1 VLLEEKEKVMMR
13 NLIAIGATMLMLFAA
28 GLAQAGV
35 CEIVNGS
42 FEDDG
47 TIDDIVAQ
55 EPNGWDVN
63 VPSGKFTGKT
73 EASWSTDG
81 SFSLFLSSQWFR
93 AFAAGDSAIVSQDVF
108 LDDVNE
114 ITFDLKLGTY
124 SGLGWDPNNAT
135 AVVLIDDEIVWEP
148 NSASS
153 DIRGVYTGQSYAVE
167 DKYRDENPHKLSF
180 GLRINIDTED
190 GFFEFYR
197 VWWDSI
203 DCVIY
208 CNGGGFLAG
217 DFNRDCYVDTN
228 DLKLAADL
236 WLDEVDSKGR
246 FNLFQGDDLA
256 GLGTINFSDFA
267 IFAEGWD
274 GNAAELEMFAQKWLN
289 EVALDDQYNLFKG
302 DDIESKGI
310 VNFFDFSIFADNWLS
325 TSNEQME

>member
-1 VLLEEKEKVMMR
+1 MEKEKIMMR
-13 NLIAIGATMLMLFAA
+13 NLIAIGATMLILFAA
-28 GLAQAGV
+28 GWAQAGV

-55 EPNGWDVN
+55 EPNGWDAN
-63 VPSGKFTGKT
+63 VPSGQFTGKT
-73 EASWSTDG
+73 DASWSTDG
-81 SFSLFLSSQWFR
+81 RFSLSLSSQWFT
-93 AFAAGDSAIVSQDVF
+93 AFDANDAGTVSQDVF

-114 ITFDLKLGTY
+114 ITFDLKLDTY
-124 SGLGWDPNNAT
+124 TGLGWDPNIAT
-135 AVVLIDDEIVWEP
+135 AVVMIDDEIVWEP

-208 CNGGGFLAG
+208 CGGGGLLAG
-217 DFNRDCYVDTN
+217 DFNRDCFVDAN
-228 DLKLAADL
+228 DLQQVADV
-236 WLDEVDSKGR
+236 WLLEVESDDKH
-246 FNLFQGDDLA
+246 NLFRDDDLA
-256 GLGTINFSDFA
+256 GFGTINFFDLA
-267 IFAEGWD
+267 I
-274 GNAAELEMFAQKWLN
+274 L
-289 EVALDDQYNLFKG
+289 
-302 DDIESKGI
+302 
-310 VNFFDFSIFADNWLS
+310 ADNWLLRS
-325 TSNEQME
+325 SKEQQEVGAVNDNGY